1 MGGNRKK
8 QCKNWNCV
16 DNQPFISKVFND
28 ISVCILLDSSSINT
42 NNLKRKTNQT
52 KGMPCKQRKSLIE
65 NVQLEF

>member
-1 MGGNRKK
+1 MGGNRKNNVK
-8 QCKNWNCV
+8 TGTVSTISLLSVKYSMTLVCV
-16 DNQPFISKVFND
+16 
-28 ISVCILLDSSSINT
+28 ILLDSSSINT